1 MAPVAPV
8 DRTNAGLST
17 ATPNVF
23 AGFGHRY
30 SATPAVTAT
39 TSMPFAD
46 AAAAGTSSPA
56 TAATPREH
64 VPSSR
69 RGTYCFTLRHI
80 GAKRRL
86 YNEEQAILPSHVT
99 KRKTDNNDQAHHCPC
114 QALDVPVTTSAAT
127 RAVRSWALL
136 EKSAAAKDW
145 HKVIKLGGSA
155 TGMSGGLIVGEKF
168 KVPKSYNFLMKK
180 LRKVL

>member
-8 DRTNAGLST
+8 DSVNLTAQGTNAGLST

-69 RGTYCFTLRHI
+69 
-80 GAKRRL
+80 
-86 YNEEQAILPSHVT
+86 
-99 KRKTDNNDQAHHCPC
+99 HHCPC

-180 LRKVL
+180 LRKVLVGKEIPPISIMQITKIKEM